1 MAPPRDSVACRR
13 RCIGPVHLPLHTS
26 TAAITGT
33 SIAQITIRGCTNT
46 GPDDPLLSL
55 SASSTTNNQLI
66 DETTVGSAII
76 LQDTADWTSAICK
89 HFILDGTAQ
98 DAHRGITYG

>member
-1 MAPPRDSVACRR
+1 M
-13 RCIGPVHLPLHTS
+13 
-26 TAAITGT
+26 
-33 SIAQITIRGCTNT
+33 AQIAIRAYTNT

-98 DAHRGITYG
+98 DAHRCITYRTRPEFFRVALALDTAQDTIANRQLVT